1 MKVYYISPS
10 TIPSRTANSIHVVN
24 MCEGLTQ
31 LGHEVVLFAHSDTQ
45 NSNESHKKLE
55 ENYGVTNDDISL
67 KISPSIRGKA
77 IELIISLNAL
87 FVFILDSLKGA
98 QPNYIISRNIYS
110 AVIQGLLL
118 RQEVIYE
125 THTPEY
131 GFRGRLQKWLLTSIK
146 IKVVVIS
153 GELKKIICSLHKISG
168 ASISVFHD
176 AARAGQIPL
185 NAVERIKL
193 RKRLLTDSNELE
205 NYDKIIGYFGHL
217 YKGRGIEIIEE
228 VAASLPKY
236 AFVIYGGNDKE
247 IEECQRRNVNKN
259 LFFMGFIQPI
269 NVRQAMSMVDALLM
283 PYQRSVSIG
292 IKGSDTSKW
301 MSPMKLFEYLS
312 MGVPIIS
319 SDLPVLRE
327 VLIDRENCLL
337 VDPEV
342 AVEWTDAIKNVLL
355 NAEYGEFL
363 ALNAY
368 NLYQSKHTWS
378 IRANSILDL
387 FHS

>member
-10 TIPSRTANSIHVVN
+10 TIPSRAANSIHVVN
-24 MCEGLTQ
+24 MSEGLTQ
-31 LGHEVVLFAHSDTQ
+31 LGHEVVLFAHSDTE
-45 NSNESHKKLE
+45 NSDESHKKLD
-55 ENYGVTNDDISL
+55 ENYGVPNCDISL

-87 FVFILDSLKGA
+87 FVFVLDSLRGT
-98 QPNYIISRNIYS
+98 QPNHIISRNIYS
-110 AVIQGLLL
+110 AIILGLLL

-125 THTPEY
+125 THAPEY
-131 GFRGRLQKWLLTSIK
+131 GFRGRLQEWLLTSSK

-153 GELKKIICSLHKISG
+153 RELKKIICSLHKISG
-168 ASISVFHD
+168 ESISVFHD
-176 AARAGQIPL
+176 AARAGQVRL
-185 NAVERIKL
+185 NKTDRTNL
-193 RKRLLTDSNELE
+193 RMRVLTGINKLE

-228 VAASLPKY
+228 VAASLPEH
-236 AFVIYGGNDKE
+236 AFLIYGGNDDE
-247 IEECQRRNVNKN
+247 IIECQRRNVNKN
-259 LFFMGFIQPI
+259 VFFMGFIHPS

-319 SDLPVLRE
+319 SDLPVLKE

-337 VDPEV
+337 VDPE
-342 AVEWTDAIKNVLL
+342 ATIEWTDAIKSVLS
-355 NAEYGEFL
+355 NDEFGERLGF
-363 ALNAY
+363 NAY

-378 IRANSILDL
+378 CRSNLMLRL
-387 FHS
+387 FQD